1 VGDGF
6 AVPFMTIKMSSLY
19 EFHYQIFGNPQN
31 SFILFLHGFMGQGDN
46 FCEIIETLSDKFCC
60 VTVDLPGHG
69 KTQVLGGDECY
80 QMSHTAQGLIELLDE
95 LGIGRCYLLGYSM
108 GGRLALYLTLH
119 WMDRFEK
126 VILESASPGLQ
137 SGEGRSQRRH
147 RDEILAQQ
155 LETGD
160 FYSFLSQ
167 WYQQPLFDS
176 VRHHPSFDRLF
187 QNRLQN
193 QPKTLATSL
202 RQMGSGSQPSL
213 WELLPSHPVPLLLL
227 VGEWDRKFQEINHQ
241 ITQVCPVAQLEI
253 IPDSGHTIHW
263 ENPSVYLK
271 SVINFFSG

>member
-1 VGDGF
+1 M
-6 AVPFMTIKMSSLY
+6 PSLY
-19 EFHYQIFGNPQN
+19 EFNYQIFGNLQN
-31 SFILFLHGFMGQGDN
+31 PCILFLHGFMGRSDN
-46 FCEIIETLSDKFCC
+46 FFEVIQHLSDKFCC

-69 KTQVLGGDECY
+69 KTQVLGGEECY

-95 LGIGRCYLLGYSM
+95 LGISRCYLLGYSM

-119 WMDRFEK
+119 FPERFEK
-126 VILESASPGLQ
+126 VILESASPGLE
-137 SGEGRSQRRH
+137 SAEARSQRRH

-160 FYSFLSQ
+160 FYLFLSQ

-176 VRHHPSFDRLF
+176 VRHHPNFDRLF

-193 QPKTLATSL
+193 QPQTLATSL
-202 RQMGSGSQPSL
+202 RQIGSGSQPSL
-213 WELLPSHPVPLLLL
+213 WALLPSLPVPLLLL
-227 VGEWDRKFQEINHQ
+227 VGEWDHKFQEINHK

-263 ENPSVYLK
+263 ENPSTYLK
-271 SVINFFSG
+271 SVIKFLSS

>member
-1 VGDGF
+1 
-6 AVPFMTIKMSSLY
+6 MTIKMSNLY
-19 EFHYQIFGNPQN
+19 DFNYKIFGHIQNPY
-31 SFILFLHGFMGQGDN
+31 ILFLHGFMGRGDN
-46 FCEIIETLSDKFCC
+46 FSEVIPHLSDKFCC

-69 KTQVLGGDECY
+69 KTQIFGGDECY

-95 LGIGRCYLLGYSM
+95 LKIFRCYLLGYSM

-119 WMDRFEK
+119 FPERFEK
-126 VILESASPGLQ
+126 VILESASPGLE
-137 SGEGRSQRRH
+137 STEGRSQRRH

-193 QPKTLATSL
+193 QPKSLATSL
-202 RQMGSGSQPSL
+202 RQMGGGSQPSL
-213 WELLPSHPVPLLLL
+213 WELLPSHPVPLRLL
-227 VGEWDRKFQEINHQ
+227 VGEWDCKFQEINHKM
-241 ITQVCPVAQLEI
+241 TQVCPVAQLEI
-253 IPDSGHTIHW
+253 IADSGHTIHW
-263 ENPSVYLK
+263 ENPSAYLQ
-271 SVINFFSG
+271 SVIKFFSS

>member
-1 VGDGF
+1 
-6 AVPFMTIKMSSLY
+6 MSSLY
-19 EFHYQIFGNPQN
+19 EFHYKIFGNTQN
-31 SFILFLHGFMGQGDN
+31 PSILLLHGFMGKGDN
-46 FCEIIETLSDKFCC
+46 FSELIQHLLDKFCC

-69 KTQVLGGDECY
+69 KTQIWGGDDCY
-80 QMSHTAQGLIELLDE
+80 QIPQTAQGLIQLLNELE
-95 LGIGRCYLLGYSM
+95 IVRCYLLGYSM

-119 WMDRFEK
+119 FPERFEK

-137 SGEGRSQRRH
+137 SAEARSQRRYQ
-147 RDEILAQQ
+147 DEILAQQ
-155 LETGD
+155 LETQD

-176 VRHHPSFDRLF
+176 VRHHPNFDRLF

-193 QPKTLATSL
+193 QPQLLAISL

-213 WELLPSHPVPLLLL
+213 WEMLPSHPVPLLLL
-227 VGEWDRKFQEINHQ
+227 VGEWDHKFQEINHK

-271 SVINFFSG
+271 SVIKFFSG

>member
-1 VGDGF
+1 
-6 AVPFMTIKMSSLY
+6 
-19 EFHYQIFGNPQN
+19 
-31 SFILFLHGFMGQGDN
+31 MGRGDN
-46 FCEIIETLSDKFCC
+46 FRQLIQHLQDKFCC
-60 VTVDLPGHG
+60 VIVDLPGHG
-69 KTQVLGGDECY
+69 KTQVLGEDDCY
-80 QMSHTAQGLIELLDE
+80 RMSPTAQGLIALLDE
-95 LGIGRCYLLGYSM
+95 LNISKSYLLGYSM

-119 WMDRFEK
+119 FRDRFEK

-137 SGEGRSQRRH
+137 SDEGRSQRRQ

-155 LETGD
+155 LETED

-176 VRHHPSFDRLF
+176 VRHHPNFDRLF

-193 QPKTLATSL
+193 QPQLLAISL

-213 WELLPSHPVPLLLL
+213 WELLPSHSVPLLLL
-227 VGEWDRKFQEINHQ
+227 VGEWDRKFQEINHK

-263 ENPSVYLK
+263 ENPSAYLK
-271 SVINFFSG
+271 SVIKFFSS

>member
-1 VGDGF
+1 
-6 AVPFMTIKMSSLY
+6 MTIKMPSLY
-19 EFHYQIFGNPQN
+19 DFHYKIFGNPQN
-31 SFILFLHGFMGQGDN
+31 PCILFLHGFMGRWDN
-46 FCEIIETLSDKFCC
+46 FHEIIETLSDKFYC

-69 KTQVLGGDECY
+69 KTQILGGDDCY
-80 QMSHTAQGLIELLDE
+80 QMPQTAHGLIELLDD
-95 LGIGRCYLLGYSM
+95 LGIFRCYLLGYSM

-119 WMDRFEK
+119 FPERFEK
-126 VILESASPGLQ
+126 VILESASPGL
-137 SGEGRSQRRH
+137 SSAEGRSQRRH

-227 VGEWDRKFQEINHQ
+227 VGEWDRKFQEINHK

-263 ENPSVYLK
+263 ENPSAYLK
-271 SVINFFSG
+271 SVIKFFSG

>member
-1 VGDGF
+1 MF
-6 AVPFMTIKMSSLY
+6 RLY
-19 EFHYQIFGNPQN
+19 DFHYQIFGNPQN
-31 SFILFLHGFMGQGDN
+31 PCILFLHGFMGRSDN
-46 FCEIIETLSDKFCC
+46 FSEVIQHLSDKFYC

-69 KTQVLGGDECY
+69 RTRIVGGDECY
-80 QMSHTAQGLIELLDE
+80 QMPKTAQGLMELLDE
-95 LGIGRCYLLGYSM
+95 LGIFRCYLLGYSM

-119 WMDRFEK
+119 FPERFEK
-126 VILESASPGLQ
+126 VILESASPGL
-137 SGEGRSQRRH
+137 SSADARSQRRH

-176 VRHHPSFDRLF
+176 VRYHPSFDRLF

-202 RQMGSGSQPSL
+202 REMGSGSQPSL
-213 WELLPSHPVPLLLL
+213 WELLPSHSVPLLLL

-241 ITQVCPVAQLEI
+241 MTQVCPVAQLEI
-253 IPDSGHTIHW
+253 IADSGHTIHW
-263 ENPSVYLK
+263 ENPSAYLK
-271 SVINFFSG
+271 SVIKFFSG

>member
-1 VGDGF
+1 MGDGF
-6 AVPFMTIKMSSLY
+6 AVPFIAIKMSSLY
-19 EFHYQIFGNPQN
+19 DFHSKIFGNTQN
-31 SFILFLHGFMGQGDN
+31 PLILFLHGFMGRGDN
-46 FCEIIETLSDKFCC
+46 FFEVIEKLSDKFCC

-69 KTQVLGGDECY
+69 KTQVLGGEECY

-95 LGIGRCYLLGYSM
+95 LGIFRCYLLGYSM

-119 WMDRFEK
+119 FPERFEK
-126 VILESASPGLQ
+126 VILESASPGLE
-137 SGEGRSQRRH
+137 SAEARSQRRH

-160 FYSFLSQ
+160 FSSFLSQ

-176 VRHHPSFDRLF
+176 VRHHPAFDRLF

-202 RQMGSGSQPSL
+202 RQMGSGSQASL
-213 WELLPSHPVPLLLL
+213 WALLPSHPVPLLLL
-227 VGEWDRKFQEINHQ
+227 VGEWDRKFQEINHK

-263 ENPSVYLK
+263 ENPSTYLK
-271 SVINFFSG
+271 SVIKFFSS

>member
-1 VGDGF
+1 
-6 AVPFMTIKMSSLY
+6 MSSLY
-19 EFHYQIFGNPQN
+19 DFNCKIVGKIQNPC
-31 SFILFLHGFMGQGDN
+31 ILFLHGFMGRGDN
-46 FCEIIETLSDKFCC
+46 FWEIIETLSDKFCC

-69 KTQVLGGDECY
+69 KTRILGGNECY
-80 QMSHTAQGLIELLDE
+80 QMSHTAQGLIELLNE
-95 LGIGRCYLLGYSM
+95 LGIGWCYLLGYSM

-119 WMDRFEK
+119 FPERFEK
-126 VILESASPGLQ
+126 VILESASPGL
-137 SGEGRSQRRH
+137 SSAEGRSQRRH

-155 LETGD
+155 LETED

-176 VRHHPSFDRLF
+176 VRHHPNFDRLF

-227 VGEWDRKFQEINHQ
+227 VGEWDSKFQEINHQ

-253 IPDSGHTIHW
+253 IPNSGHTIHW
-263 ENPSVYLK
+263 ENPSAYLK

>member
-1 VGDGF
+1 
-6 AVPFMTIKMSSLY
+6 MTIKMPSLY
-19 EFHYQIFGNPQN
+19 DFHYKIFGNPQN
-31 SFILFLHGFMGQGDN
+31 PGILFLHGFMGRGDN
-46 FCEIIETLSDKFCC
+46 FYEIIETLSDKFCC

-69 KTQVLGGDECY
+69 KTRIFGGDECY

-95 LGIGRCYLLGYSM
+95 LGIVRCYLLGYSM

-119 WMDRFEK
+119 FPDRFEK
-126 VILESASPGLQ
+126 VILESASPGLE
-137 SGEGRSQRRH
+137 SAEGRSQRRH

-167 WYQQPLFDS
+167 WYQQPLFHS

-202 RQMGSGSQPSL
+202 RQMGSGCQPSL
-213 WELLPSHPVPLLLL
+213 WELLPSHSVPLLLL
-227 VGEWDRKFQEINHQ
+227 VGEWDCKFQEINHK
-241 ITQVCPVAQLEI
+241 ITEVCPVAQLEI

-271 SVINFFSG
+271 SVIKFFSG

>member
-1 VGDGF
+1 M
-6 AVPFMTIKMSSLY
+6 PSLY
-19 EFHYQIFGNPQN
+19 EFNYQVVGNPPN
-31 SFILFLHGFMGQGDN
+31 PCILFLHGFMGRSDN
-46 FCEIIETLSDKFCC
+46 FLEVIQSLSDKFYC

-69 KTQVLGGDECY
+69 KTQICGGDDCY
-80 QMSHTAQGLIELLDE
+80 QMPQTAQGLIELLDA
-95 LGIGRCYLLGYSM
+95 LGIFRCYLLGYSM

-119 WMDRFEK
+119 FPERFEK
-126 VILESASPGLQ
+126 VILESASPGL
-137 SGEGRSQRRH
+137 SSAEGRSQRRH

-155 LETGD
+155 LETED

-176 VRHHPSFDRLF
+176 LRHHPSFDRLF

-213 WELLPSHPVPLLLL
+213 WELLPSHSVPLLLL

-241 ITQVCPVAQLEI
+241 ITQVCPVAQMEI
-253 IPDSGHTIHW
+253 IADSGHTIHW
-263 ENPSVYLK
+263 ENPSAYLK

>member
-1 VGDGF
+1 
-6 AVPFMTIKMSSLY
+6 MTIKMFSLY
-19 EFHYQIFGNPQN
+19 DFHYKICGNNQN
-31 SFILFLHGFMGQGDN
+31 PLILFLHGFMGRGDN
-46 FCEIIETLSDKFCC
+46 FCEVIQHLSDKFCC

-69 KTQVLGGDECY
+69 KTQVLGGEECY
-80 QMSHTAQGLIELLDE
+80 QMSHTAQALMELLDE
-95 LGIGRCYLLGYSM
+95 LGISRCYLLGYSM

-119 WMDRFEK
+119 FPERFEK
-126 VILESASPGLQ
+126 VILESASPGLE
-137 SGEGRSQRRH
+137 SAEARSQRRQ

-176 VRHHPSFDRLF
+176 LRHHPSFDRLF

-193 QPKTLATSL
+193 QPKLLATSL
-202 RQMGSGSQPSL
+202 RQMGTGTQPSL

-227 VGEWDRKFQEINHQ
+227 VGEWDYKFQEINYK

-263 ENPSVYLK
+263 ENPSAYLK
-271 SVINFFSG
+271 SVIKFFSG

>member
-1 VGDGF
+1 M
-6 AVPFMTIKMSSLY
+6 AIKMSGLY
-19 EFHYQIFGNPQN
+19 DFHYKIFGNNQN
-31 SFILFLHGFMGQGDN
+31 PGLLFLHGFMGRGDN
-46 FCEIIETLSDKFCC
+46 FYEIIETLSDKFCC

-69 KTQVLGGDECY
+69 KTRILGGDDCY
-80 QMSHTAQGLIELLDE
+80 QMPQTAQGLIELLDE

-126 VILESASPGLQ
+126 VILESASPGL
-137 SGEGRSQRRH
+137 SSAEGRSQRRH

-155 LETGD
+155 LETSD

-176 VRHHPSFDRLF
+176 LRHHPSFDRLF

-193 QPKTLATSL
+193 QPKSLATSL

-241 ITQVCPVAQLEI
+241 MTQVCPVAQLEI

-263 ENPSVYLK
+263 ENPSAYLK